1 MDNKVVTITA
11 RAFQGAGIATVRFNF
26 RGVGASE
33 GSFDDGRGETEDAL
47 AVADWTVGR
56 WPKARLSV
64 AGFSF
69 GAFVAFQVA
78 SRWPVE
84 RLYTI
89 APPVRRFD
97 FTTHPV
103 PPVPWLYEYAWPSDC
118 LAMRFVMPQP
128 VPPATAVPL
137 MTNTGIMNWPRVT
150 TSLPFVPAIDL
161 DANGNQIKVILTN
174 ACRAQGVYTA
184 RIPNVDLW
192 DASLQNAVI
201 GALAAWMCLPVTG
214 DKALMQMRVQL
225 AVGLIQAARISDG
238 NEGITSTD
246 HEPDFMRARNAG
258 LAFGNTLLAG
268 GPFIAGWDS
277 WGGPDGMSY

>member
-1 MDNKVVTITA
+1 VTGTGPTDATQAFHRPDLQRVMIAGPAGALEAVVETPPGFGGAQCAVICHPHPLYGGTMDNKVVTITA

-103 PPVPWLYEYAWPSDC
+103 PPVPWVVIQGDRDDLVDVGEVLAWTRC
-118 LAMRFVMPQP
+118 V
-128 VPPATAVPL
+128 VPPPTVVVIEGAEHFFHGRLNEVRAAVQ
-137 MTNTGIMNWPRVT
+137 
-150 TSLPFVPAIDL
+150 
-161 DANGNQIKVILTN
+161 ANLG
-174 ACRAQGVYTA
+174 R
-184 RIPNVDLW
+184 
-192 DASLQNAVI
+192 
-201 GALAAWMCLPVTG
+201 
-214 DKALMQMRVQL
+214 
-225 AVGLIQAARISDG
+225 
-238 NEGITSTD
+238 
-246 HEPDFMRARNAG
+246 
-258 LAFGNTLLAG
+258 
-268 GPFIAGWDS
+268 
-277 WGGPDGMSY
+277 